1 MEEKKIIYK
10 DAAIFYKV
18 VGQGKPV
25 ILLHGFGEDGEV
37 WKDQVNFLQ
46 DQFQL
51 IIPEI
56 PGSGKSELVPGGD
69 IDIYAEIVKLIV
81 DTEFPGLLKDDSLTN
96 GITLVGHSMGG
107 YITLAF
113 AEKYPEYLTSFGLFH
128 SSAFADNEEKKQTR
142 RKAIEFIRANGAY
155 SFLQTST
162 PALFAKDF
170 TEKHPSEINEL
181 IEAGKEFTGE
191 ALIQYY
197 EAMINRPDRTAVLK
211 TFPRP
216 ILFIIGEYDTAIP
229 LQTSLQQCHL
239 PLISHVHIL
248 GESGHM
254 GMWEE
259 AEKANKIL
267 QQFLQ

>member
-10 DAAIFYKV
+10 DAAIFYRV
-18 VGQGKPV
+18 VGEGKPV
-25 ILLHGFGEDGEV
+25 ILLHGFGEDGQV
-37 WKDQVNFLQ
+37 WKNQVNFLQ

-51 IIPEI
+51 IIPDI
-56 PGSGKSELVPGGD
+56 PGSGKSEFIHYAD
-69 IDIYAEIVKLIV
+69 IEIYAEIIKLII
-81 DTEFPGLLKDDSLTN
+81 DTEFPSPSEYGGVTN
-96 GITLVGHSMGG
+96 GVTLVGHSMGG

-162 PALFAKDF
+162 PALFATDF

-197 EAMINRPDRTAVLK
+197 EAMIKRPDRTAVLRA
-211 TFPRP
+211 FPKP
-216 ILFIIGEYDTAIP
+216 VLFIIGEFDTAIP

-239 PLISHVHIL
+239 PPISHVHIL